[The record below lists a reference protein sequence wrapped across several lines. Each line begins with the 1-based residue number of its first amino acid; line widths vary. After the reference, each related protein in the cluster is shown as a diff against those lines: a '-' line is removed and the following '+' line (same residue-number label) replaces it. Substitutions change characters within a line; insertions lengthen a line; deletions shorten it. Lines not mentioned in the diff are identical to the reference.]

1 MATILIVDDKTENL
15 YLLQSLLQGH
25 GYEVRT
31 AANGREAL
39 EVALGARIDLVIA
52 DILMPVMDGFTLC
65 REWRADEA
73 LRTIPFIFYT
83 ATYTDEKDEK
93 FALSL
98 GADLFIV
105 KPAEPT
111 FILNAVR
118 DLLQSTSRR
127 PAAAVHEQDGRES
140 AFLQEYNRV
149 LIHKLEDKLED
160 LERANAELRALD
172 IMKDNLLRNV
182 SHELRTPLTVI
193 QGYVELIGSARS
205 GPVTEK
211 QIQQCASIRNNLDRL
226 LHMINN
232 LIFLADPDAQDR
244 NRKVVRVALGTLYA
258 AIADAAGSKASE
270 KSITLACP
278 SSATVVEGDHGEL
291 LQALYNLV
299 DNAVKFTPK
308 GGRVEITESVV
319 GDAVRIAVRD
329 TGIGIAPEEQMRIF
343 ERFYQV
349 DPSTTR
355 RYGGLGLGLAIV
367 REIAR
372 KAGGRIELASTP
384 REGSTFTLI
393 LPVAAAQPE

>member
-25 GYEVRT
+25 GYEVKT

-39 EVALGARIDLVIA
+39 EVARSTRIDLVIA

-73 LRTIPFIFYT
+73 LRAIPFIFYT
-83 ATYTDEKDEK
+83 ATYTDEKDER

-98 GADLFIV
+98 GADLFLV
-105 KPAEPT
+105 KPAEPN
-111 FILNAVR
+111 FILHAVR
-118 DLLQSTSRR
+118 DLLESKAIR
-127 PAAAVHEQDGRES
+127 PAAPAPEEAGREQ

-149 LIHKLEDKLED
+149 LIHKLEDKLQD

-193 QGYVELIGSARS
+193 QGYAELIGSARS

-232 LIFLADPDAQDR
+232 LIFLADPDALDR
-244 NRKVVRVALGTLYA
+244 NRRVGRIAVGTLYA
-258 AIADAAGSKASE
+258 AVADAAGPKATE
-270 KSITLACP
+270 KEITLAFP
-278 SSATVVEGDHGEL
+278 ESTAVVEGDHSEL

-299 DNAVKFTPK
+299 DNGVKFTPK
-308 GGRVEITESVV
+308 GGRVTITESIV

-329 TGIGIAPEEQMRIF
+329 SGIGIEAEEQMRIF

-372 KAGGRIELASTP
+372 KAGGRIELASAP
-384 REGSTFTLI
+384 GQGSTFTLI
-393 LPVAAAQPE
+393 LPLAAA